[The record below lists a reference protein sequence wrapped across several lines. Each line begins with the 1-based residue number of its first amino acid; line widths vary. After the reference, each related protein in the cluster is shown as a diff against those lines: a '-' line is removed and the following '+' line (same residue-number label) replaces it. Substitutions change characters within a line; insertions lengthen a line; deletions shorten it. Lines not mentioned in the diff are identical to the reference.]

1 MVVANGAW
9 GGVGGVR
16 VRVIRVIVVFVS
28 VGMGMVGMH
37 CFFVEIQYDVKIEGT
52 NKVNDMMS
60 YCLKYHGPSLCL
72 P

>member
-1 MVVANGAW
+1 MVVAYGAW

-28 VGMGMVGMH
+28 VEMGMVGMH
-37 CFFVEIQYDVKIEGT
+37 CFFVEIQYDVKIEGPK
-52 NKVNDMMS
+52 KVNDKMS
-60 YCLKYHGPSLCL
+60 YCLKYHGPSLYL